1 MSTLVRLSARRFE
14 QSPYFDCYASPES
27 VLGVAAGR
35 YYESANG
42 QDPLETYGKL
52 RKEAVLYD
60 VPEKPWQIEGPD
72 AVEEGLDAVLETV
85 KPGVLAGDVHR
96 AWQTVLDR
104 HGLVKESRIGY
115 SIGVGYSP
123 DWGEHT
129 LSLRA
134 GEETVIEQ
142 NMVVHV
148 MLGMWLDDWGME
160 MSETVAVT
168 QSGAECLTRFPRNVQ
183 VID

>member
-1 MSTLVRLSARRFE
+1 MSSLVRLSARRFE

-42 QDPLETYGKL
+42 QDPLETYWKL
-52 RKEAVLYD
+52 RKEAVVMPL
-60 VPEKPWQIEGPD
+60 PAPPMAAHLWTAFCSRWQK
-72 AVEEGLDAVLETV
+72 TV
-85 KPGVLAGDVHR
+85 
-96 AWQTVLDR
+96 
-104 HGLVKESRIGY
+104 S
-115 SIGVGYSP
+115 
-123 DWGEHT
+123 
-129 LSLRA
+129 
-134 GEETVIEQ
+134 
-142 NMVVHV
+142 
-148 MLGMWLDDWGME
+148 GMWLDDWGME

>member
-42 QDPLETYGKL
+42 QDPLETYCKL

-72 AVEEGLDAVLETV
+72 AVPFLER
-85 KPGVLAGDVHR
+85 VLARRIDNPADWTGRTLAVE
-96 AWQTVLDR
+96 TEG
-104 HGLVKESRIGY
+104 GLTAPCAIVELPFYDIEKRI
-115 SIGVGYSP
+115 
-123 DWGEHT
+123 
-129 LSLRA
+129 
-134 GEETVIEQ
+134 
-142 NMVVHV
+142 
-148 MLGMWLDDWGME
+148 
-160 MSETVAVT
+160 
-168 QSGAECLTRFPRNVQ
+168 PRGLE
-183 VID
+183 I